1 MPTAAATKT
10 IPQTTQNIEAK
21 PNAFR
26 SDFNKKSFQFSHN
39 LVGHRLFSL
48 PRLAELAKTLLAD
61 TTTRSVRWQAGGAPV
76 DAGWAVPLNEKVE
89 SVNEAISN
97 LAESGSWVLLYSVQ
111 RDPEYR
117 ALLDQLMSEILSD
130 TGCRREDV
138 TWEDAYIFLASPN
151 AVTPYHIDH
160 EATFLFQ
167 VHGNRTANI
176 WDANDRSVLQEKEI
190 EKYYAGDLNAA
201 KYTVE
206 KQAKATVY
214 ALNQG
219 TGVHHPSKAPHAFK
233 NGDIYSIA
241 LGIHFCVRECDQQAA
256 TYQMNYLLRRVG
268 LKPTPP
274 GKSAWRDK
282 LKMSIIGMFA
292 DKNPK
297 TKHDMLRSG
306 FKKLTIPLRAV
317 MK

>member
-1 MPTAAATKT
+1 MPTAVVTKT
-10 IPQTTQNIEAK
+10 VRQNTRGIEVA

-26 SDFNKKSFQFSHN
+26 DDFNKRSFQFSHN

-48 PRLAELAKTLLAD
+48 PRLAELAKKLLAD
-61 TTTRSVRWQAGGAPV
+61 TSTRSVRWQAGGAPV

-117 ALLDQLMSEILSD
+117 ALLDQLMTEILAD
-130 TGCRREDV
+130 TGCSRDDV

-167 VHGNRTANI
+167 IHGDRTANI
-176 WDANDRSVLQEKEI
+176 WDANDRSVLSDKEI
-190 EKYYAGDLNAA
+190 EKYYTGDLNAA

-206 KQAKATVY
+206 KQSKATVY

-241 LGIHFCVRECDQQAA
+241 LGIHFCVRDCDRQASV
-256 TYQMNYLLRRVG
+256 YQMNYLLRRCG
-268 LKPTPP
+268 LKPTSP
-274 GKSAWRDK
+274 GKSQWRDK
-282 LKMSIIGMFA
+282 LKTSIIGMFA
-292 DKNPK
+292 DKNPR

-306 FKKLTIPLRAV
+306 FKRLTAPLRLV
-317 MK
+317 LK